1 MYNGRKY
8 CTICSNKTS
17 TFERVVYD
25 ILVDIFEG
33 YKIESSINGK
43 QHMIKT
49 YNEELGKVTPQYF
62 DFYIDELKLAIE
74 TNEGYHFLRNKM
86 KPEMREK
93 VELTLRRNKR
103 KQKWCED
110 NDFTIVNIY
119 IPNIKKYSY
128 ITKERIVEI
137 LLKNNVDI

>member
-1 MYNGRKY
+1 
-8 CTICSNKTS
+8 
-17 TFERVVYD
+17 
-25 ILVDIFEG
+25 
-33 YKIESSINGK
+33 
-43 QHMIKT
+43 MIKT

-74 TNEGYHFLRNKM
+74 TNGVYHFLKNNM

-93 VELTLRRNKR
+93 VELTLRRDKR

-110 NDFTIVNIY
+110 NDVTLVNID
-119 IPNIKKYSY
+119 IPNFKKYSD

-137 LLKNNVDI
+137 LLENNVDI